1 MKEERAKGVGN
12 KAEMIGWVR
21 SWQTLESKRRKDF
34 PGRGNKGP
42 ETARN
47 LTHSRKARNV
57 ARQETRGRVAAARR
71 RGLRS

>member
-1 MKEERAKGVGN
+1 MG
-12 KAEMIGWVR
+12 
-21 SWQTLESKRRKDF
+21 QTLESKRRKDF